1 MQPQRLF
8 VDTYHAG
15 DHVLGRTNRRV
26 KLDKLALRIGR
37 RVLFAAAGFFR
48 HSIHTLNIARGIIVD
63 KVLDRVEAVEAQLDA
78 LRAGK
83 LFELR

>member
-15 DHVLGRTNRRV
+15 DHVLCRADRRV

-48 HSIHTLNIARGIIVD
+48 HSIHAANIAQVIIDD
-63 KVLDRVEAVEAQLDA
+63 KVLDTVGNKWQ
-78 LRAGK
+78 
-83 LFELR
+83 